1 MVYQM
6 RVDESVK
13 DCIDL
18 GQITYNKGDFYH
30 TVMWMEHALQQL
42 ERVKENITESYYNR
56 TQAVVL
62 DYLAFATFQVA

>member
-1 MVYQM
+1 M
-6 RVDESVK
+6 RMDESVK

-18 GQITYNKGDFYH
+18 GQITYNNGDFYH

-42 ERVKENITESYYNR
+42 EREKEKMSESYYKR
-56 TQAVVL
+56 THALIL